1 MCMQC
6 VRADRREA
14 EGRPAPWQRR
24 QARVTFVDFRL
35 DTSALRSALRDVGLV
50 AKQAGIAMREA
61 EDRLVEEWPTV
72 PPPAQLARAADMSPY
87 IVPGSLRI
95 GRGA

>member
-1 MCMQC
+1 MQC

-14 EGRPAPWQRR
+14 EGRPAQWQQR
-24 QARVTFVDFRL
+24 QARVLFVRFPPPDFSRL
-35 DTSALRSALRDVGLV
+35 ERALREMGNAAQRKLLM
-50 AKQAGIAMREA
+50 MREA
-61 EDRLVEEWPTV
+61 QGILSETAPT
-72 PPPAQLARAADMSPY
+72 PAQLARATELSPY